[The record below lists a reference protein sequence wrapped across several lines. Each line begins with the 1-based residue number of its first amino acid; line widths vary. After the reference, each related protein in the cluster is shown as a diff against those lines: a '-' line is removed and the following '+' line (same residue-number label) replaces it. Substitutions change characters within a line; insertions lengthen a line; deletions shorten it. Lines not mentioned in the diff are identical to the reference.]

1 MTTSLAKGMEILSAL
16 ADAREPLSLRQL
28 ASRSGLSRSS
38 VHRVV
43 VELRAEGLIESSP
56 AGHSLGLRL
65 FELGGLALRHNHLVA
80 VARPYMEE
88 LYERTQRVVQLG
100 ILQGFDVMYVV
111 RVGRQGHQLVAS
123 PVAGRIPATCAAIGK
138 AILAYNDQLVDDVI
152 ANGLQRRTRHS
163 VSDPTLL
170 RSALADVRRTG
181 IASELEE
188 ARIGLACVASPII
201 IDGSVHAAISLTM
214 PVTAFSPMSL
224 GPTVKSMV
232 AKLSKELS
240 SSRAMA

>member
-1 MTTSLAKGMEILSAL
+1 MTTSLAKGMVILSAL
-16 ADAREPLSLRQL
+16 ADAKEPLSLRQL
-28 ASRSGLSRSS
+28 AAQTGLARSG

-43 VELRAEGLIESSP
+43 VELREQGLVESSH

-80 VARPYMEE
+80 MARPYMEE

-138 AILAYNDQLVDDVI
+138 AILAYNDELVDDVV
-152 ANGLQRRTRHS
+152 AHGLQRRTRHS
-163 VSDPTLL
+163 VSDPVVL
-170 RSALADVRRTG
+170 RSALAEVRRTG
-181 IASELEE
+181 IASELDE
-188 ARIGLACVASPII
+188 ARVGLACVASPII
-201 IDGSVHAAISLTM
+201 VDGSVHAAISLTM
-214 PVTAFSPMSL
+214 PVAAFSPLSL
-224 GPTVKSMV
+224 GPMVKSTV
-232 AKLSKELS
+232 AKLSKEMS
-240 SSRAMA
+240 SSRAM

>member
-1 MTTSLAKGMEILSAL
+1 MTTSLAKGMVILSAL
-16 ADAREPLSLRQL
+16 ADAKEPLSLRQL
-28 ASRSGLSRSS
+28 AAQTGLARSS

-43 VELRAEGLIESSP
+43 VELREQGLVESSH

-80 VARPYMEE
+80 MARPYMEE

-138 AILAYNDQLVDDVI
+138 AILAYNDELVDDVV
-152 ANGLQRRTRHS
+152 AHGLQRRTRHS
-163 VSDPTLL
+163 VSDPVVL
-170 RSALADVRRTG
+170 RSALAEVRRTG
-181 IASELEE
+181 IASELDE
-188 ARIGLACVASPII
+188 ARVGLACVASPII
-201 IDGSVHAAISLTM
+201 VDGSVHAAISLTM
-214 PVTAFSPMSL
+214 PVAAFSPLSL
-224 GPTVKSMV
+224 GPMVKSTV
-232 AKLSKELS
+232 AKLSKEMS
-240 SSRAMA
+240 SSRAM